1 MGAPPSMRSAGV
13 PLIDDILAFMRDLM
27 ALVGRSHVF
36 IASVLA
42 IYTALK
48 QMTIVLGASPL
59 ATFFHGPDEELN
71 QTEVY
76 RFFVHILRTHFMSKA
91 ALLLYLQQFRLLSLS
106 LRVNNLETYV
116 VMMAAVCI
124 AFLGALADEREVELF
139 EALCQI
145 TILTASWCLMG

>member
-1 MGAPPSMRSAGV
+1 MRSAGV
-13 PLIDDILAFMRDLM
+13 PPIGDILTFVRDLL

-42 IYTALK
+42 IYTAHK

-59 ATFFHGPDEELN
+59 ATFFHSPDEELN

-76 RFFVHILRTHFMSKA
+76 RFFAQILRTQFTSKA
-91 ALLLYLQQFRLLSLS
+91 ALLLYFQQFRLLSLS
-106 LRVNNLETYV
+106 LRV
-116 VMMAAVCI
+116 VMMVAVCI

-139 EALCQI
+139 EALSHI
-145 TILTASWCLMG
+145 TILTASWCLMGRHCRCRFP